1 MACSCFLLLLFIQ
14 PLQNHLGRLHAGSAC
29 LSQAAG
35 DTRTVGPTGP
45 RPCGSPD
52 DLIRTAEMNSAGGNA
67 LHCVGSGRA
76 YFSRSRITWA
86 AFTQE
91 APAWARPR
99 VMPAPSPMAYRLR
112 TSVSKL
118 LVTSTFDE

>member
-14 PLQNHLGRLHAGSAC
+14 PLQNHLGRLHTGSPR
-29 LSQAAG
+29 LGQAAG
-35 DTRTVGPTGP
+35 DTRAVGPTGP

-67 LHCVGSGRA
+67 SHCVGSGRA

-86 AFTQE
+86 AFTPE

-99 VMPAPSPMAYRLR
+99 VMPAPSPTAKKPGRE
-112 TSVSKL
+112 VS
-118 LVTSTFDE
+118 SSPDRASRAE